1 MSVMVMLEVPVLKAK
16 MEGFLDVVRE
26 LLKETRAC
34 DGCQK
39 VETFVEEE
47 SGRVILMEL
56 WETAGHHQACHNWR
70 MENGLVDTLSE
81 FVTGEVQPRTFA
93 IRQDV

>member
-1 MSVMVMLEVPVLKAK
+1 MSVMVMLEVPVVKAK

-26 LLKETRAC
+26 LLKETRAY

-56 WETAGHHQACHNWR
+56 WETAGHHQACHNWSCLLYTSPSPRDGLLSR
-70 MENGLVDTLSE
+70 MPSS
-81 FVTGEVQPRTFA
+81 A
-93 IRQDV
+93 